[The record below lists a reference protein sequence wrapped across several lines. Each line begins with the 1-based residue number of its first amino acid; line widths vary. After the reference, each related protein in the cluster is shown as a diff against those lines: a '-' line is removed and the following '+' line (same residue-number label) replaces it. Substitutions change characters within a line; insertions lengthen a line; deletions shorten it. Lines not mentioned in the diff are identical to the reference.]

1 MGTSIHIVAPDDD
14 AFADGAGAVMQ
25 RFAHEEQRFSRFRGD
40 SELSR
45 VNARGGRCR
54 VSAEFAQVLAIAL
67 HAAADS
73 DGRFDPTVRD
83 ALVAAGYDRDL
94 DEVLAGARGRLHPA
108 TACGRWR
115 EIELDDD
122 VAWLPPEV
130 HLDLGGI
137 AKGWTVDRAAEDA
150 LVEGCSW
157 IVVNAGG
164 DLRVAGEAPAI
175 EVGVEDPIQPDEH
188 LLRLRLSAGG
198 IATSSVAKRSWG
210 DGLHHL
216 IDPATGAPVSG
227 DVQQVT
233 AWAPT
238 CAEAEIRA
246 TTNLLDGSDGAIEP
260 DLIVVTDTDVII
272 TMAETTVAA

>member
-1 MGTSIHIVAPDDD
+1 
-14 AFADGAGAVMQ
+14 
-25 RFAHEEQRFSRFRGD
+25 
-40 SELSR
+40 
-45 VNARGGRCR
+45 
-54 VSAEFAQVLAIAL
+54 
-67 HAAADS
+67 
-73 DGRFDPTVRD
+73 
-83 ALVAAGYDRDL
+83 
-94 DEVLAGARGRLHPA
+94 
-108 TACGRWR
+108 
-115 EIELDDD
+115 
-122 VAWLPPEV
+122 VAWLPPDV

-150 LVEGCSW
+150 LAEGCSW

-164 DLRVAGEAPAI
+164 DLRVAGDAPAI
-175 EVGVEDPIQPDEH
+175 EVGVEDPLQPEEH
-188 LLRLRLSAGG
+188 LLRLRLSEGG

-246 TTNLLDGSDGAIEP
+246 TTNLLDGSEGPIEP
-260 DLIVVTDTDVII
+260 DLVVVTDTDVII
-272 TMAETTVAA
+272 TMAGTTVAA